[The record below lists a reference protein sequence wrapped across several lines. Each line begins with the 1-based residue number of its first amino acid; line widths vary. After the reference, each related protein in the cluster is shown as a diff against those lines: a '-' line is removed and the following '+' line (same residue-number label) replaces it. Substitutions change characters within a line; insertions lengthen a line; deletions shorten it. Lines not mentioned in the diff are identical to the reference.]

1 VNIVEFCMASP
12 EKTNLQSEDDLR
24 VLREIEKNPE
34 LTQRELSSRLGISLG
49 KINFLLKALI
59 QKGFVKVDNFRKNN
73 NKIAYMY
80 VLTPHGLE
88 VKGKTTYHF
97 LKRKIQEYEKLEE
110 EIRQLKKEVQYEEG

>member
-1 VNIVEFCMASP
+1 MDSS
-12 EKTNLQSEDDLR
+12 EKSYLQSEDDLK

-34 LTQRELSSRLGISLG
+34 LTQRQLSSNLGISLG

-59 QKGFVKVDNFRKNN
+59 EKGFVKADNFRRNN

-110 EIRQLKKEVQYEEG
+110 EIRQLSKEVPYEEG